1 MSERRV
7 FILSHPQARQRAID
21 AVRMAAD
28 GEVVRISP
36 PAKTREQEAKY
47 HAQIADIARQCSEFR
62 DRGYDED
69 DVKRLLIDAFAH
81 VMREAG
87 TPLHH
92 DGRVVPSLDG
102 RRVVQ
107 LGIQSSK
114 FWKNEASQ
122 FIEHLYAWGAENG
135 VEWSDEAAPA
145 RAAETMP

>member
-1 MSERRV
+1 MRE
-7 FILSHPQARQRAID
+7 FILVHRQARENC
-21 AVRMAAD
+21 AAYVLHEAPE
-28 GEVVRISP
+28 GWRVLFSP
-36 PAKTREQEAKY
+36 PRRTSDQNAKM
-47 HAQIADIARQCSEFR
+47 HAQIADIARQCEQFR
-62 DRGYDED
+62 DRSYDED

-135 VEWSDEAAPA
+135 VEWSEPMPLREEAPA
-145 RAAETMP
+145 